1 MPTLRVAFIT
11 VTLLAALGACER
23 SSPPEV
29 PPTVHPFIVALICL
43 VLSGALIT
51 YEVRRLA
58 RKDAAERARCPY
70 TVRRS
75 S

>member
-1 MPTLRVAFIT
+1 M
-11 VTLLAALGACER
+11 
-23 SSPPEV
+23 
-29 PPTVHPFIVALICL
+29 HPFIVALICL

-70 TVRRS
+70 TVKRGGADDGWYS
-75 S
+75 QADFEDGVS

>member
-1 MPTLRVAFIT
+1 M
-11 VTLLAALGACER
+11 
-23 SSPPEV
+23 
-29 PPTVHPFIVALICL
+29 HPFIVALICL